1 MCKNLKCV
9 RCKTPFPVITETM
22 TDGMSSSLSMGHIYS
37 QYGSNRDGDVFK
49 ILQIDIEENQGNICD
64 ACIDVL
70 EEVNYISL
78 IHSTF
83 G

>member
-1 MCKNLKCV
+1 
-9 RCKTPFPVITETM
+9 
-22 TDGMSSSLSMGHIYS
+22 MGHIYS